1 MKRVQVR
8 SKGGIL
14 TPTSGIVKIAG
25 RAYRE
30 DKNNAKQLIGC
41 LSGNS
46 KRYGKLSP
54 REILKIF
61 GKLYERKL

>member
-1 MKRVQVR
+1 M
-8 SKGGIL
+8 

>member
-14 TPTSGIVKIAG
+14 TPTSGIIKIAG

-30 DKNNAKQLIGC
+30 DKNNAKQLIGY
-41 LSGNS
+41 LQLPFIQSTKN
-46 KRYGKLSP
+46 
-54 REILKIF
+54 LKNF
-61 GKLYERKL
+61 SRG